1 MLNLMGV
8 VVRENLKKLQKYV
21 FVLSDLLIYFNK

>member
-8 VVRENLKKLQKYV
+8 VVRENLKKLQEYV